1 MAFAATED
9 PKLCFKQ
16 GEITAIEAK
25 AVGVNMVFAPVLDI
39 NNNPNKVIDKIS
51 LDMCVDKLRPV
62 EKEII
67 SLYYKD
73 GYKEKEIANKL
84 DVSIN
89 TVSSIKNRAIKK
101 IRKNITQEF
110 WV

>member
-1 MAFAATED
+1 MIFL
-9 PKLCFKQ
+9 KLLSSSLIDVDTVKSS
-16 GEITAIEAK
+16 
-25 AVGVNMVFAPVLDI
+25 I
-39 NNNPNKVIDKIS
+39 NNNPSKVIDEIS
-51 LDMCVDKLRPV
+51 LDMCIDKLRPI